1 MPKASDAYPKRNLPG
16 SAEDWGRRVE
26 GVQKD
31 LDDRLLNLEQSVG
44 IHASTL
50 YGQSLINQV
59 TAGQVNDNSGT
70 IEITTAE
77 PQFPGNIS
85 VTSNVGYW
93 LDDGTAKSVVIIS
106 FDPVTKDISNR
117 DINIEKYELWSS
129 IGGAEKTFTVSS
141 VGTTISY
148 DGWIPGV
155 EVKFALRAKS
165 IYGIASGL
173 SQDVTVTPADPA
185 NIVPKAPV
193 NLVEDSN
200 TGSFAANNA
209 AIATINVSWD
219 AVTESTDDDPITVPE
234 YEVWING
241 APFVRTVTNS
251 IQFTAPSESVNLVR
265 VRAKSIVNAWGDL
278 SADPG
283 LSVTAASPSV
293 ATRAPSDPTLTTAMG
308 IVTVAWDG
316 TYVSGGTSGAGS
328 VFIEKEDGVDWI
340 VQGAAFGSAGSFPIQ
355 SVNGETVNVRLA
367 AYDLLGR
374 LTGRSG
380 EVDIVTEGVD
390 TVDITTA
397 FEDWILA
404 QAGGATITVS
414 ETEPTGAALGDLWFK
429 SSVEGTIENIYIYN
443 GTAFVLHSLIA
454 DSILVAN
461 SVTAKTLNANE
472 IFADSAT
479 LNSLKAGAV
488 SVGILTTDL
497 IQGTGDLTLIA
508 GTANDAHDTATTA
521 LGNAG
526 AAADAAQVAADA
538 AGAAQDTANTA
549 KDRITETRTRFI
561 VTSTGARV
569 QSADATQSVNIE
581 PTGISIVQNG
591 VSVSTWTGAKFSVD
605 NMTVTQKAEI
615 GGHVMEKFSTGRTT
629 FKALT

>member
-26 GVQKD
+26 SVQKD
-31 LDDRLLNLEQSVG
+31 LDDRLLNIEQSVG

-50 YGQSLINQV
+50 YGQSLINQAASFGIDGNAAV
-59 TAGQVNDNSGT
+59 IDL
-70 IEITTAE
+70 TTAI
-77 PQFPGNIS
+77 PDMPGNIEI
-85 VTSNVGYW
+85 VSNTGYW
-93 LDDGTAKSVVIIS
+93 LDDGTAKSVVTIS
-106 FDPVTKDISNR
+106 FDAVTKDINNK
-117 DINIEKYELWSS
+117 DILIEKYELWSRVGS
-129 IGGAEKTFTVSS
+129 EEFNFDVSS
-141 VGTTISY
+141 TSTAIVFS
-148 DGWIPGV
+148 GWVPGV
-155 EVKFALRAKS
+155 EVKFVIRAKS
-165 IYGIASGL
+165 VYGIASIFSGEIA
-173 SQDVTVTPADPA
+173 VTPADPA

-193 NLVEDSN
+193 NLAEDSN

-219 AVTESTDDDPITVPE
+219 AVTESTDDDPITPVE

-241 APFVRTVTNS
+241 APFVRSATNS
-251 IQFTAPSESVNLVR
+251 IQFTAASESVNLVR

-278 SADPG
+278 SAEPG
-283 LSVTAASPSV
+283 LSVTAASPAV

-328 VFIEKEDGVDWI
+328 VFIEKEDGVDWV
-340 VQGAAFGSAGSFPIQ
+340 VQGAALGSAGSFPIQ
-355 SVNGETVNVRLA
+355 SVNGETVNIRLA

-390 TVDITTA
+390 TGDITTG
-397 FEDWILA
+397 FEEWIAA
-404 QAGGATITVS
+404 QAGGAHITVA
-414 ETEPTGAALGDLWFK
+414 ETEPSGGAAGDLWFK
-429 SSVEGTIENIYIYN
+429 SSVDGTIENIYIHN
-443 GTAFVLHSLIA
+443 GTEYVLHSLIA

-461 SVTAKTLNANE
+461 SVTAKTLNAAE

-508 GTANDAHDTATTA
+508 GTANTANATANTA
-521 LGNAG
+521 LDNAG
-526 AAADAAQVAADA
+526 TAADAAASAASA
-538 AGAAQDTANTA
+538 AGAAQDTADTA
-549 KDRITETRTRFI
+549 KERITETRTRFI

-581 PTGISIVQNG
+581 PDGISIVQNG

-615 GGHVMEKFSTGRTT
+615 GGHVMEKYSTGRTT

>member
-16 SAEDWGRRVE
+16 SSEDWGRRVE

-31 LDDRLLNLEQSVG
+31 LDDRLAQVEQG
-44 IHASTL
+44 LGLQASTL
-50 YGQSLINQV
+50 YGQSLINQA
-59 TAGQVNDNSGT
+59 TSAQVNDNSGT

-77 PQFPGNIS
+77 PQFPGGIS

-106 FDPVTKDISNR
+106 FNPVAKDINNK

-129 IGGAEKTFTVSS
+129 VGSAEKTFTVSS

-148 DGWIPGV
+148 DGWTPGV
-155 EVKFALRAKS
+155 AVKFALRAKS

-173 SQDVTVTPADPA
+173 SQDVTVTPANPA
-185 NIVPKAPV
+185 NIVPKAPT
-193 NLVEDSN
+193 NLTTVSN

-219 AVTESTDDDPITVPE
+219 AVTQSTDNATITIPE
-234 YEVWING
+234 YDVWING
-241 APFVRTVTNS
+241 APYVRTATNS
-251 IQFTAPSESVNLVR
+251 VQFTAASNSVNLVR

-278 SADPG
+278 STSPG
-283 LSVTAASPSV
+283 LSITAASPAV
-293 ATRAPSDPTLTTAMG
+293 ATRAPSSPTLTTALG
-308 IVTVAWDG
+308 IVTVNWDG
-316 TYVSGGTSGAGS
+316 TYASGGTSGAGS
-328 VFIEKEDGVDWI
+328 VFIEKQNGSVWE
-340 VQGAAFGSAGSFPIQ
+340 VQGAAFSSAGSFPIQ
-355 SVNGETVNVRLA
+355 STDGATVNVRLA

-374 LTGRSG
+374 LTGRSSA
-380 EVDIVTEGVD
+380 VNIVTIGVN
-390 TVDITTA
+390 TGDITTA

-404 QAGGATITVS
+404 QAGGAKITVS
-414 ETEPTGAALGDLWFK
+414 ATEPTGGVLGDLWFK
-429 SSVEGTIENIYIYN
+429 STVAGKIQNIYIHN
-443 GTAFVLHSLIA
+443 GTAFVLNSLIA
-454 DSILVAN
+454 DSVLVAN
-461 SVTAKTLNANE
+461 SVTAKTLNASE
-472 IFADSAT
+472 IFADTAT

-488 SVGILTTDL
+488 SVGILTTDT

-508 GTANDAHDTATTA
+508 GTANAAKSTAITA
-521 LGNAG
+521 LSDAG
-526 AAADAAQVAADA
+526 TAQDSADAA
-538 AGAAQDTANTA
+538 AGAAQTAQNSANTA
-549 KDRITETRTRFI
+549 NNNINETRTRFI
-561 VTSTGARV
+561 VTTTGAKV

-581 PTGISIVQNG
+581 PTGITIVQNG